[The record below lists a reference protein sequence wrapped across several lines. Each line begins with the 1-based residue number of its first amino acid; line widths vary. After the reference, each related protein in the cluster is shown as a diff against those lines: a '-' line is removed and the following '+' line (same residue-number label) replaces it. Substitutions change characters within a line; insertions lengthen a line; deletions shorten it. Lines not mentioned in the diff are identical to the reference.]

1 MNCAGRWSDSCEKQT
16 RPLANLYY
24 RGLWREVGWQRETG
38 MKDRGSKGTFVLVP
52 GKTGGI

>member
-1 MNCAGRWSDSCEKQT
+1 MNCAGRWSDSCEKQI